1 MGGLNVEFDCQ
12 EANEKLELIRLRLS
26 GRIVTGKLHK
36 SMPVA
41 MSIEGQVAKLIEMAS
56 DERNLV
62 QMYVGWNSAL

>member
-1 MGGLNVEFDCQ
+1 MGGGNAEVDCQ

-26 GRIVTGKLHK
+26 GRIVTGKFHK